1 MRNSR
6 IVGVGRYLPE
16 KVVTNNDLAEI
27 MDTSDEWIQE
37 RTGIRERRFFKLGT
51 DTTANMGT
59 KAARMA
65 LENAGLTPQ
74 DVDFIVFATLS
85 PDYDFPGSGVL
96 VQRELDVPTIG
107 ALDIRTQCTG
117 FVYGLSI
124 ADQFIKTSMYN
135 TVLVIGSEIHSS
147 GLDMTTRGRGVSVLF
162 GDGAGAVV
170 LQATDESNRGVSVLF
185 GDGAGAVVLQAT
197 DESNRGILSTHLHS
211 EGKYAEELAVL
222 DPGSS
227 RAIPRTQARMIEEGT
242 IFPVMNGN
250 HVFKHAST
258 RFPEVIKE
266 ALAANNYQST
276 DIDLLI
282 PHQANL
288 RISQMVQKLLRLNDD
303 QVFNNIQRYGNTTA
317 ASIPIAMSE
326 AWEQGKIKDNDLICL
341 AAFGS
346 GFTWASALIR
356 W

>member
-1 MRNSR
+1 MRNS
-6 IVGVGRYLPE
+6 IIAGLGRYLPE
-16 KVVTNNDLAEI
+16 KIVTNDDLSKI
-27 MDTSDEWIQE
+27 MDTSDEWIRE
-37 RTGIRERRFFKLGT
+37 RTGIEQRRYFELGK

-65 LENAGLTPQ
+65 LENAGLKPE

-85 PDYDFPGSGVL
+85 PDYNFPGSGVL
-96 VQRELDVPTIG
+96 VQEELGIREIG

-117 FVYGLSI
+117 FIYGLSI
-124 ADQFIKTSMYN
+124 ADQFIKTGMYE
-135 TVLVIGSEIHSS
+135 TILVIGSEIHSS
-147 GLDMTTRGRGVSVLF
+147 GLDMTTRGRTISVLF
-162 GDGAGAVV
+162 GDGAGAAV
-170 LQATDESNRGVSVLF
+170 LRSTE
-185 GDGAGAVVLQAT
+185 
-197 DESNRGILSTHLHS
+197 EKNRGILSTHLHS
-211 EGKYAEELAVL
+211 EGKYAEDLAVL

-227 RAIPRTQARMIEEGT
+227 RDIPRVKSEMIESGSV
-242 IFPVMNGN
+242 FPVMNGN
-250 HVFKHAST
+250 YVFKHAVQ
-258 RFPEVIKE
+258 RFPEVILESLEKNGFKPE
-266 ALAANNYQST
+266 

-288 RISQMVQKLLRLNDD
+288 RISQYIQKTLRLSDD
-303 QVFNNIQRYGNTTA
+303 QVFNNIMRYGNTTA

-326 AWEQGKIKDNDLICL
+326 AWEQGKIKEGDLISL